1 MAHPLWESKCG
12 IIAAH
17 LWFPIP
23 FLFDL
28 FLSFEEIVS
37 FSIDAASCRIKS
49 SNSMFRNVYYA
60 VWNALTKCDQ
70 FQTIYVDLNSHWII
84 DDSFSRYIY
93 STIKNWNSYTIRIY
107 IHSWGMW
114 LAQYQFTNS
123 WISLNLATISIY
135 RENKIYWWRAVGR
148 IENLGSFFLSLV
160 EMMAIFRVMRVKHTV
175 ASFYIS
181 RARFMCMRTQ
191 RKYVNKNTSWI
202 SSQCFNSAIDFLIL
216 DIYIVVEFS
225 GYGMWKCIWWY
236 TSDFFPLS
244 NDGTHHLKRISRMT
258 IGNISRSNHWLILKL
273 NRSMQCTWLAL
284 CVCVSLAELYLR
296 HYCDR
301 CFAYEPSQFSDQKY
315 GGKMRLWM
323 WHQNHKMNE
332 KAS

>member
-1 MAHPLWESKCG
+1 MWSISNDLC
-12 IIAAH
+12 
-17 LWFPIP
+17 WFK
-23 FLFDL
+23 FTLNNRWQL
-28 FLSFEEIVS
+28 Q
-37 FSIDAASCRIKS
+37 SI
-49 SNSMFRNVYYA
+49 
-60 VWNALTKCDQ
+60 
-70 FQTIYVDLNSHWII
+70 
-84 DDSFSRYIY
+84 YIY
-93 STIKNWNSYTIRIY
+93 STIKNWNSYTIRIC

-216 DIYIVVEFS
+216 DIYIVV
-225 GYGMWKCIWWY
+225 C
-236 TSDFFPLS
+236 
-244 NDGTHHLKRISRMT
+244 
-258 IGNISRSNHWLILKL
+258 
-273 NRSMQCTWLAL
+273 L
-284 CVCVSLAELYLR
+284 CVCVRFIWNFRGMECENVFGDIQVIFS
-296 HYCDR
+296 
-301 CFAYEPSQFSDQKY
+301 PSP
-315 GGKMRLWM
+315 MM
-323 WHQNHKMNE
+323 AHTI
-332 KAS
+332 